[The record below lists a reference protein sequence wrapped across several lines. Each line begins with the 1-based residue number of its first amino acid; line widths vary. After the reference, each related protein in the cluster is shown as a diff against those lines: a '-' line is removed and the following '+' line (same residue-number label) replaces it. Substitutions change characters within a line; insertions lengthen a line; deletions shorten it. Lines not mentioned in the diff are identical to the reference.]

1 MAILLLISCQYIA
14 VYKMYLFVVLSL
26 SFKRYM
32 GFVPA
37 AYGRIRSLLISKE
50 ATPHCMASRCLTN
63 LGLFVFCTLS
73 YLCGVSSSGNINGYL
88 QPVSSISKSGL
99 PDGSAVV
106 ARDSY

>member
-1 MAILLLISCQYIA
+1 MAFYCLYHINILPCIKCIYLL
-14 VYKMYLFVVLSL
+14 FLSL